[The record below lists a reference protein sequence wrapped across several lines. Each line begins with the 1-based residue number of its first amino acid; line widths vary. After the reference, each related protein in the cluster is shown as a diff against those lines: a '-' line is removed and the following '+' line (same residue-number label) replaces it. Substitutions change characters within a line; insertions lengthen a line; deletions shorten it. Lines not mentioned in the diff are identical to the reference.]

1 MKWPVLNP
9 QELAVSKSIASSFS
23 WRNKIILKMKRQLH
37 IFFTALMF
45 YTRIPCPKNIDHNPD
60 YLNKASRYF
69 PLIGWIVG
77 GICFGVYYLASIVFS
92 VEIALIVSM
101 IAGILTTGAFHEDG
115 FADVCDGFGGGW
127 TKEKILLIMKD
138 SAIGAYGAI
147 GLVLLFLLKFQ
158 TLYNLVSLPQTC
170 NLYCFASSLSL
181 GSVTCILLLFIS
193 AHSVS
198 RLAAVSIVF
207 THQYSREDASSKSKP
222 IAQKFTW
229 KEVVGALFFGL
240 LPLLILSFFQWQL
253 LLALMPVFITRFFLA
268 RYFQKWIDGYTG
280 DCLGATQQVCEVVFY
295 LSIIGIW
302 KFI

>member
-1 MKWPVLNP
+1 MK
-9 QELAVSKSIASSFS
+9 K
-23 WRNKIILKMKRQLH
+23 QLH

-77 GICFGVYYLASIVFS
+77 GISFLAFYGASF
-92 VEIALIVSM
+92 LVSASAAIIIGM
-101 IAGILTTGAFHEDG
+101 IAEILTTGAFHEDG

-147 GLVLLFLLKFQ
+147 GVVLLFLLKFQ
-158 TLYNLVSLPQTC
+158 LLSELVTIKIITSQQ
-170 NLYCFASSLSL
+170 
-181 GSVTCILLLFIS
+181 SVVTILLLFI
-193 AHSVS
+193 AGHSIS
-198 RLAAVSIVF
+198 RLAAISIVF
-207 THQYSREDASSKSKP
+207 THEYSREDATSKSKP
-222 IAQKFTW
+222 IAKNFTW
-229 KEVVGALFFGL
+229 KEVLGSFFFGL
-240 LPLLILSFFQWQL
+240 LPLLVLSYFQYQL
-253 LLALMPVFITRFFLA
+253 LLVIIPVFLTRYFLA

-280 DCLGATQQVCEVVFY
+280 DCLGATQQVCEVIFY
-295 LSIIGIW
+295 LSVIAIW

>member
-1 MKWPVLNP
+1 MKK
-9 QELAVSKSIASSFS
+9 E
-23 WRNKIILKMKRQLH
+23 LH

-69 PLIGWIVG
+69 PLVGWIVG
-77 GICFGVYYLASIVFS
+77 VISFSVYYLSSFLFTP
-92 VEIALIVSM
+92 EIAIVLSM

-127 TKEKILLIMKD
+127 TKEKILMIMKD

-147 GLVLLFLLKFQ
+147 GLAVLFLLKFQ
-158 TLYNLVSLPQTC
+158 GLVQLIYDSCNHKFAIYNSQ
-170 NLYCFASSLSL
+170 FI
-181 GSVTCILLLFIS
+181 ILLLFVA

-207 THQYSREDASSKSKP
+207 THNYSREDASSKSKP
-222 IAQKFTW
+222 IAQSCTW
-229 KEVVGALFFGL
+229 REVLGAFFFGL
-240 LPLLILSFFQWQL
+240 VPLFILSFFQWQL
-253 LLALMPVFITRFFLA
+253 LFALVPVFLTRFFLA

-295 LSIIGIW
+295 LSIIALW

>member
-1 MKWPVLNP
+1 
-9 QELAVSKSIASSFS
+9 
-23 WRNKIILKMKRQLH
+23 
-37 IFFTALMF
+37 MF

-77 GICFGVYYLASIVFS
+77 IIFFLAFYISSQLFS
-92 VEIALIVSM
+92 NETAIIIGLIAS
-101 IAGILTTGAFHEDG
+101 ILTTGAFHEDG

-147 GLVLLFLLKFQ
+147 GLIVLFLLKFTALNELIHLNTIQ
-158 TLYNLVSLPQTC
+158 NSQFL
-170 NLYCFASSLSL
+170 FI
-181 GSVTCILLLFIS
+181 GLLFIS
-193 AHSVS
+193 GHSVS
-198 RLAAVSIVF
+198 RLAAISIVF
-207 THQYSREDASSKSKP
+207 THQYSREDATSKSKP
-222 IAQKFTW
+222 IAKNFSW
-229 KEVVGALFFGL
+229 KEVIGAFAFGL
-240 LPLLILSFFQWQL
+240 IPLFILAFFNFQILLVLI
-253 LLALMPVFITRFFLA
+253 PVFMTRYFLA

-295 LSIIGIW
+295 LSVIALW

>member
-1 MKWPVLNP
+1 
-9 QELAVSKSIASSFS
+9 
-23 WRNKIILKMKRQLH
+23 
-37 IFFTALMF
+37 
-45 YTRIPCPKNIDHNPD
+45 
-60 YLNKASRYF
+60 
-69 PLIGWIVG
+69 
-77 GICFGVYYLASIVFS
+77 
-92 VEIALIVSM
+92 M

-147 GLVLLFLLKFQ
+147 GVVLLFLLKFQ
-158 TLYNLVSLPQTC
+158 ALHNLINTFKICHLQPSIC
-170 NLYCFASSLSL
+170 S
-181 GSVTCILLLFIS
+181 LLLFVS

-198 RLAAVSIVF
+198 RLAAISIVF

-222 IAQKFTW
+222 IAKSFTW
-229 KEVVGALFFGL
+229 KEIVGALFFGL
-240 LPLLILSFFQWQL
+240 LPLIVLSFFQWQL
-253 LLALMPVFITRFFLA
+253 LLALIPVFIVRFFLA

>member
-1 MKWPVLNP
+1 
-9 QELAVSKSIASSFS
+9 
-23 WRNKIILKMKRQLH
+23 
-37 IFFTALMF
+37 MF

-77 GICFGVYYLASIVFS
+77 GICFGIYYLSSIVFS
-92 VEIALIVSM
+92 VEIALILSM
-101 IAGILTTGAFHEDG
+101 IAAVLTTGAFHEDG

-147 GLVLLFLLKFQ
+147 GIFLLFLLKFKA
-158 TLYNLVSLPQTC
+158 LSDLVQSTVITNHYSLITI
-170 NLYCFASSLSL
+170 F
-181 GSVTCILLLFIS
+181 LLFVS
-193 AHSVS
+193 AHSIS
-198 RLAAVSIVF
+198 RLAAISIVF

-222 IAQKFTW
+222 IAQNFTW
-229 KEVVGALFFGL
+229 KEVVGAFVFGL
-240 LPLLILSFFQWQL
+240 LPLVILSFFQWQL
-253 LLALMPVFITRFFLA
+253 LSVLLPVFVARFFLA

-280 DCLGATQQVCEVVFY
+280 DCLGATQQVCEIIFY
-295 LSIIGIW
+295 LSIIAIW